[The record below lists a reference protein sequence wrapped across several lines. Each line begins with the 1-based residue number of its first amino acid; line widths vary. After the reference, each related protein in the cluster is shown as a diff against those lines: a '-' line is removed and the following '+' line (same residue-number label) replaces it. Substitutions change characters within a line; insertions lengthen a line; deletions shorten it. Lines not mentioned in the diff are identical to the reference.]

1 MMVGLRALSVVLL
14 GWFVACASIGHPERG
29 EGGSLRGRVAI
40 VGSDPTSLVV
50 LRTPELGDV
59 VLRGDPLPA
68 LRNLSG
74 LEIEVTGSRGTRV
87 EMGASYFVVTG
98 FRVLALDGVPAV
110 DGLLEEEEGGFYLR
124 SSGGERIQLALAGIP
139 GALVSHI
146 GDHIWV
152 AGDLDRG
159 IEAFGLIWSGGFWG
173 DSR

>member
-1 MMVGLRALSVVLL
+1 M
-14 GWFVACASIGHPERG
+14 F
-29 EGGSLRGRVAI
+29 
-40 VGSDPTSLVV
+40 
-50 LRTPELGDV
+50 
-59 VLRGDPLPA
+59 
-68 LRNLSG
+68 
-74 LEIEVTGSRGTRV
+74 
-87 EMGASYFVVTG
+87 
-98 FRVLALDGVPAV
+98 LALDGVPAV

-173 DSR
+173 DSGWISYIDHGRYRPCLPDNRCYT